1 MIEVSHLTKRYGS
14 RLAVDDVSFTV
25 EDGVIYGLLGPNGA
39 GKSTIM
45 NILTGYLAATEGQV
59 TVAGHPLPE
68 EADAAKACVGYLPE
82 QPPLYPEMTVAEYL
96 DFAAELKGVKKADR
110 PAQVQSAARRT
121 GLEDVLPR
129 LIRSLSKGYRQR
141 VGVAQALLGSPKLI
155 ILDEPTVGLDPAQVI
170 ELRRLIREL
179 GRTHTVILF
188 HGMMGYVLTAFLLA
202 ASGIY
207 FLALNLGYGLTDFGY
222 YTLYRTIFM
231 LLLYFPVLAMRSLAE
246 ERRAR
251 TDQLLL
257 TSPVSVWG
265 IVAGKYLALCTVFA
279 LPCLADG
286 VMIVVLWL
294 LGSTASACGANFAA
308 LLCYFLLGCAAIA
321 VCEFC
326 SGLTENQIIA
336 AVMGFSALLLAYMMP
351 SLRSMFNAG
360 SAVALVVF
368 TALSAGASLALGLRT
383 RSFTLGCF
391 VFAALCAGLSA
402 LFLLRST
409 WLTEAFSAVL
419 SALCLFAP
427 FEEFVN
433 NSFSIPTLVY
443 YLTTAVLFLFFT
455 AQGIEKRRWN

>member
-1 MIEVSHLTKRYGS
+1 MTAIFKR
-14 RLAVDDVSFTV
+14 
-25 EDGVIYGLLGPNGA
+25 
-39 GKSTIM
+39 
-45 NILTGYLAATEGQV
+45 
-59 TVAGHPLPE
+59 
-68 EADAAKACVGYLPE
+68 
-82 QPPLYPEMTVAEYL
+82 
-96 DFAAELKGVKKADR
+96 ELK
-110 PAQVQSAARRT
+110 S
-121 GLEDVLPR
+121 
-129 LIRSLSKGYRQR
+129 Y
-141 VGVAQALLGSPKLI
+141 
-155 ILDEPTVGLDPAQVI
+155 
-170 ELRRLIREL
+170 
-179 GRTHTVILF
+179 F

-202 ASGIY
+202 TSGLY
-207 FLALNLGYGLTDFGY
+207 FLALDLGYGMTDFSY
-222 YTLYRTIFM
+222 YTLYRTIFI
-231 LLLYFPVLAMRSLAE
+231 LLLYIPVLTMRSLAE
-246 ERRAR
+246 EHRAR

-294 LGSTASACGANFAA
+294 LGSTASACGANFA

-383 RSFTLGCF
+383 RSFTLGCLL
-391 VFAALCAGLSA
+391 FAALCMGLSG
-402 LFLLRST
+402 LFLLKSA
-409 WLTEAFSAVL
+409 WLTSAFSTVL
-419 SALCLFAP
+419 SALCLFTP

-433 NSFSIPTLVY
+433 NSFSLPTLVY
-443 YLTTAVLFLFFT
+443 YLSVTGLFLFFT
-455 AQGIEKRRWN
+455 AQSIEKRRWN